1 MNLPGEEDYTP
12 SLPWVS
18 KVVREGDCEKIA
30 GDFFTYIDDIR
41 TCGQSDEHC
50 WAVSRKVAVMCSYLG
65 IQDAPR
71 KRRAPSQ
78 TPGAWAGSSVAIMK
92 EGVAVTVSQE
102 KWDKMKMMVNKWKAR
117 VDGKEDC
124 NRKELESDVGFLI
137 YVTRTYPAMKPYL
150 KGFHLTLHGWR
161 PGRGDSGWRDASL
174 EVGRDR
180 EDWSNLEGQGSIFES
195 RTGEPERVSP
205 VPRLK
210 DDLGALAM
218 LTDSVIPP
226 LRLVRPNRVGT
237 V

>member
-1 MNLPGEEDYTP
+1 MTGGEDSVSRNKVRWERQERCLMGFKPSPYNATRAFAWAEEIMRGDRREETNPMRWDRIRMNLPGEEDYTP

-50 WAVSRKVAVMCSYLG
+50 WAVSRKVAAMCSYLG

-78 TPGAWAGSSVAIMK
+78 TPGAWAGSSVAITK

-102 KWDKMKMMVNKWKAR
+102 KWDKMKTMVNKWKAR

-174 EVGRDR
+174 EVG
-180 EDWSNLEGQGSIFES
+180 
-195 RTGEPERVSP
+195 
-205 VPRLK
+205 
-210 DDLGALAM
+210 
-218 LTDSVIPP
+218 
-226 LRLVRPNRVGT
+226 
-237 V
+237 